1 KHNLARQQSRVR
13 LFERGHVFAAPA
25 KAGDAPVETARVAWV
40 ACGQAAVE
48 QWGVTSRALDF
59 HDIRGDLDAL
69 VEATGQPGD
78 WQFVADDLPAWLHP
92 GRGARVLRGGHEV
105 GVIGM
110 LHPERLATLDL
121 DCDVYVA
128 EISLDAVCE
137 RRLPRAGV
145 VGRFP
150 SVRRD
155 IAMDMPE

>member
-1 KHNLARQQSRVR
+1 
-13 LFERGHVFAAPA
+13 
-25 KAGDAPVETARVAWV
+25 
-40 ACGQAAVE
+40 
-48 QWGVTSRALDF
+48 
-59 HDIRGDLDAL
+59 
-69 VEATGQPGD
+69 
-78 WQFVADDLPAWLHP
+78 P

-155 IAMDMPE
+155 IAMDMPEDVRWAEVAGCIRQALGARLKTLRLFDLYQGEGMEEGRKSLAMGLILQDESRTLTDEDANRCVADAVAALERDCTARLRG